1 MSTLMTRRNLLGSAA
16 ATATLASLG
25 GRPRAQ
31 APVRAGF
38 VYVGPVGDHGW
49 TYAHDVARRELEAAL
64 GDQVATT
71 FVENVSEGP
80 DAERVIRQ
88 LAAAGNDLVFATS
101 FGFMNAA
108 VRVAQQFPEIK
119 FEHCTGYKTAGN
131 LAVYNARIYEARAVE
146 GHIAGRM
153 SQSGTVGYI
162 ASFPIPEVVVGINA
176 VFLAARAVN
185 PDFQVK
191 IVWLNSW
198 YDPGKEADAAKTLI
212 DQGADI
218 IIQETDSPAAVQ
230 VAEERGVHAFGHA
243 SDMRKFAPNAQL
255 TAIVYNWGPYYI
267 ERGRA
272 VLDGTW
278 ETHNVWWGLNEG
290 MVEIAPYG
298 PAVPPE
304 VAAEA
309 DRIESAIIAGELHP
323 FTGPI
328 RNQAGELVLPE
339 GETMTDE
346 DILHMDYYVQGIEGS
361 LPT

>member
-1 MSTLMTRRNLLGSAA
+1 MSALVTRRKLLGGAAAA
-16 ATATLASLG
+16 ATLVLG
-25 GRPRAQ
+25 ARPRAQ
-31 APVRAGF
+31 APLRAGF

-49 TYAHDVARRELEAAL
+49 TYGHDLARRELEAAL
-64 GDQVATT
+64 GDQVATS

-108 VRVAQQFPEIK
+108 VRVAQQFPEVK

-153 SQSGTVGYI
+153 SQAGTAGYI
-162 ASFPIPEVVVGINA
+162 ASFPIPEVIVGINA

-185 PDFQVK
+185 PDFQLR

-212 DQGADI
+212 DQGADVI
-218 IIQETDSPAAVQ
+218 VQETDSPAAIQ
-230 VAEERGVHAFGHA
+230 VAEERGVRAFGHA

-267 ERGRA
+267 KRARA

-278 ETHNVWWGLNEG
+278 EPHNVWWGLNKG

-298 PAVPPE
+298 PAVPAE
-304 VAAEA
+304 VAADA
-309 DRIESAIIAGELHP
+309 DRIKNAIMAGELHP
-323 FTGPI
+323 FPGPI
-328 RNQAGELVLPE
+328 RNQAGELVLAE
-339 GETMTDE
+339 GETMSDE
-346 DILHMDYYVQGIEGS
+346 DILRMDYYVQGIEGS

>member
-1 MSTLMTRRNLLGSAA
+1 MSAPVTRRSLLGGAA
-16 ATATLASLG
+16 AAATLASLG

-49 TYAHDVARRELEAAL
+49 TYGHDVARRELEAAL
-64 GDQVATT
+64 DDQVTTT

-88 LAAAGNDLVFATS
+88 LAADGNNLVFATS
-101 FGFMNAA
+101 FGYMNAA
-108 VRVAQQFPEIK
+108 VRVAEQFPDVK
-119 FEHCTGYKTAGN
+119 FEHCTGYKTAPN
-131 LAVYNARIYEARAVE
+131 LAVYNARIYEARAVC

-153 SQSGTVGYI
+153 SKTGTAGYI

-185 PDFQVK
+185 PDFQIR
-191 IVWLNSW
+191 IVWVNSW
-198 YDPGKEADAAKTLI
+198 YDPGKEADAAKALI
-212 DQGADI
+212 DQGVDI
-218 IIQETDSPAAVQ
+218 IVQETDSPAAVQ
-230 VAEERGVHAFGHA
+230 VAEERGVYAFGHA

-272 VLDGTW
+272 VLDQTW
-278 ETHNVWWGLNEG
+278 ATQNVWWGLKQG
-290 MVEIAPYG
+290 MVELAPYG
-298 PAVPPE
+298 PAVPAD

-309 DRIESAIIAGELHP
+309 DRVKNAIIAGEVHP

-328 RNQAGELVLPE
+328 RNQAGKLVLPE
-339 GETMTDE
+339 GKRMADE
-346 DILHMDYYVQGIEGS
+346 DLLRMDYYVQGIEGS